1 MTGPVTVDLM
11 SERVLL
17 AINDGKTIIWTELT
31 KDDALG
37 VIGEMLGCVRAILEG
52 VSVAPGWAEFRR
64 ELEE

>member
-37 VIGEMLGCVRAILEG
+37 FIGEMLGCVRAILEG
-52 VSVAPGWAEFRR
+52 VSVATGWAEFRR